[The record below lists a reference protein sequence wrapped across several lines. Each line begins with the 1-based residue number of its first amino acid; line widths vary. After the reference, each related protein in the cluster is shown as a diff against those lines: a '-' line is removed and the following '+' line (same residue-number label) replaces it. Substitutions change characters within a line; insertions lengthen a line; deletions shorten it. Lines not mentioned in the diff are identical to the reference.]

1 MANPNMVKGMASVNP
16 LGRARW
22 KPLTDAIRV
31 ELTANPKAARRIA
44 RRLIQESVD
53 GNLEAMKI
61 LFDRMEG
68 KALQLLEVGEPGAFM
83 DVSERQ
89 QRILELHSK
98 MVEDAVTIPML
109 PNGVKE

>member
-1 MANPNMVKGMASVNP
+1 MVKGMASVNP

-83 DVSERQ
+83 DTNERV
-89 QRILELHSK
+89 QRLIELQGK
-98 MVEDAVTIPML
+98 VIEDAITIPML
-109 PNGVKE
+109 PVGVKE